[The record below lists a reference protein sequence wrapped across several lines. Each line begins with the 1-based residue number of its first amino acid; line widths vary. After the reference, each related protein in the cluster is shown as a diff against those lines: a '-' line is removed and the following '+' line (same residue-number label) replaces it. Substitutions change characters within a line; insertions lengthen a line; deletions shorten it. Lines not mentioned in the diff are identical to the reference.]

1 MYMPI
6 DKYDPYI
13 DLAAS
18 IVLHNIKRY
27 ISAANHYKK
36 YKDTKDLYELDE
48 LKRWFYSDRFKL
60 YCSIHPDRIMEHI
73 KKELSND
80 TKSKKDN

>member
-1 MYMPI
+1 MPI
-6 DKYDPYI
+6 DKYDPYL
-13 DLAAS
+13 DLASS

-27 ISAANHYKK
+27 ISAANHYRK

-60 YCSIHPDRIMEHI
+60 YCSIHPDRIMEYI
-73 KKELSND
+73 KKELSHDSKSQND
-80 TKSKKDN
+80 T